1 MEAVRAGRRTFA
13 NLRQAMIYTLAVNFP
28 IVGLAMPPVLFG
40 LPLVLA
46 RPCCRQ
52 RASCRACYKVAW

>member
-1 MEAVRAGRRTFA
+1 
-13 NLRQAMIYTLAVNFP
+13 MIYTLAVNFP